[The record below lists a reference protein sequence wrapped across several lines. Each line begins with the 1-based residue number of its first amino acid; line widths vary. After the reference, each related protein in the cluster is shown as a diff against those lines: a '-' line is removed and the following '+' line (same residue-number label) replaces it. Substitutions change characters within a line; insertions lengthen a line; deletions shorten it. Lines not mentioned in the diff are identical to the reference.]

1 LGLAIGRGDDPLAS
15 EKVQAGRDVRIVYGL
30 SHLSRL
36 MATRRWVQQ
45 DPYFLWSVERVGTL
59 YNTPLIGEVDWYR
72 WGAEIFLT
80 KQQDNGCWD
89 FRPDEGYPRGRGME
103 PACTAFALLF
113 LKRVHVA
120 KDLTAK
126 LPWKEGELN
135 QRVLAE
141 LSGKPAAPPPAT
153 AGANKP

>member
-72 WGAEIFLT
+72 WGADIFLS
-80 KQQDNGCWD
+80 KQQENGCWD
-89 FRPDEGYPRGRGME
+89 FRPDESYPRGRGME
-103 PACTAFALLF
+103 PACTAFGLLF

-141 LSGKPAAPPPAT
+141 LSGKPVAPPPAT
-153 AGANKP
+153 PGANKP